1 VIGRMHH
8 VVIDCPDPAALAAFY
23 SELLG
28 LPITY
33 GSDDW
38 VVIAKNET
46 TSGVAFQRAPDY
58 KPPEWRTPTGR
69 NSSTW
74 TSWWTTSLWPK
85 LGSSRWVPC
94 HCAAVTTST
103 PTLPD
108 TRSASS
114 PARPGHHR
122 LLQSPDLAVPE
133 LRLPGEHEV
142 AVVLR
147 LHQDS

>member
-1 VIGRMHH
+1 MHH
-8 VVIDCPDPAALAAFY
+8 VVIDCPDPAALAAFH

-38 VVIAKNET
+38 VVIAKNDT

-58 KPPEWRTPTGR
+58 QPPEWRPPTGR
-69 NSSTW
+69 NCSTW
-74 TSWWTTSLWPK
+74 TSWWATLLWPK
-85 LGSSRWVPC
+85 LGSSHWVPG

-122 LLQSPDLAVPE
+122 LLK
-133 LRLPGEHEV
+133 
-142 AVVLR
+142 
-147 LHQDS
+147 